1 MASRTSRRGA
11 VSVSGFRSYSRGRTT
26 SVGSG
31 ATSAI
36 SSSSGEA
43 PWMSRRRAA
52 ESAAY
57 MPAKP
62 APMMTSRMWFAPGLS
77 VSDEKTQA
85 TALGRDERE
94 QLGVDEVGV
103 GRAHAVRKAL
113 IDPERAPLQQFRRQD
128 RGVGDGDDRI
138 VST

>member
-1 MASRTSRRGA
+1 M
-11 VSVSGFRSYSRGRTT
+11 
-26 SVGSG
+26 
-31 ATSAI
+31 SAI

-113 IDPERAPLQQFRRQD
+113 VDLERAALKQFRRQ
-128 RGVGDGDDRI
+128 RRRI
-138 VST
+138 GNRHDLVVAAVQDER